1 MTSLLGKRKTPEPGR
16 ASHNEDLTVT
26 PTGSPARKKLKITQ
40 SQKQAIIDN
49 LQLESKI
56 VLPTTTMEAMVPLDS
71 VLLTQAVTE
80 RARKLRAQYALQAQ
94 DLRARIERRV
104 NRIPLAL
111 RKATMGELL
120 EKYGATTRS
129 DEATQTFKK
138 PALPPKTAKH
148 APITTISRDVEGSSV
163 SAAAPTP
170 VKGQARRP
178 KRATYGLSFFLLYE
192 HADRSLVMM
201 VCFRTRRMPRSPLM
215 SIFLSIIRRNAVTQT
230 LPVNRV
236 LSLRSSAG
244 LRRRFSLRSLLTH
257 EPINNHRLLLRRVNH
272 SNKGHTFR
280 DQRLP

>member
-1 MTSLLGKRKTPEPGR
+1 LLFTRHSPQPSSPLHFANDIYIFRQSAIQDTSAIYLFAPLFAAMTSLLGKRKTPEPGR

-56 VLPTTTMEAMVPLDS
+56 VLPTTPMEAMVPLDS

-178 KRATYGLSFFLLYE
+178 KRATYGLSFLLYIN
-192 HADRSLVMM
+192 M
-201 VCFRTRRMPRSPLM
+201 
-215 SIFLSIIRRNAVTQT
+215 
-230 LPVNRV
+230 
-236 LSLRSSAG
+236 
-244 LRRRFSLRSLLTH
+244 LTG
-257 EPINNHRLLLRRVNH
+257 R
-272 SNKGHTFR
+272 
-280 DQRLP
+280 